1 MGCSSEFVGF
11 QVQNQDTSVVLL
23 CAFRAQVPFASGFKH
38 NEFSVRNH
46 AGGIEGNGE
55 DILKENLTSLIN
67 VDNTVLSKS
76 SNTEE
81 DIGVIESWIEIQ
93 DFSVL
98 FGKVDF
104 RGL

>member
-1 MGCSSEFVGF
+1 M
-11 QVQNQDTSVVLL
+11 LL
-23 CAFRAQVPFASGFKH
+23 CTFRAQVPFASGFKH

-46 AGGIEGNGE
+46 SGGIQRNGE
-55 DILKENLTSLIN
+55 NILEENLTSLIN

-76 SNTEE
+76 SNTEK

-104 RGL
+104 WGLRLEKHKRFIFLISL